1 MRCTL
6 TGSQVGGLIV
16 VRVFSRFI
24 LALALAALACSSTR
38 AASAARR
45 TLAEGTLQI
54 VATVGGQP
62 DDITTDT
69 QGRLVWGDLARGT
82 VERLDGGRVTTLA
95 AGLAL
100 PEGIVVLPTGAIVV
114 AEQGRD
120 RIVRI
125 DRNGA
130 RTVLDTLQPVP
141 GQEGVDGIGRDPHSG
156 ELLIPD
162 APRGT
167 VLSVGA
173 DGRHA
178 RVIARGLG
186 RPVAAALNAHGD
198 ILVPDEHLGTLV
210 VISPQGTIRD
220 EGALSTPDDV
230 AIAPT
235 GRVWITTL
243 GDGGLW
249 TIDPGARTP
258 YRVLTGLSNPQG
270 LTLDRCGDPVVVDQ
284 NTARI
289 VRWLLT
295 PTAARCPF

>member
-1 MRCTL
+1 
-6 TGSQVGGLIV
+6 LIV
-16 VRVFSRFI
+16 TRIFSRFV
-24 LALALAALACSSTR
+24 LALALAALVCSSTR
-38 AASAARR
+38 NASAAPA
-45 TLAEGTLQI
+45 TGTLQI
-54 VATVGGQP
+54 VAMVGGQP
-62 DDITTDT
+62 DDITTDAR
-69 QGRLVWGDLARGT
+69 GRLVWGDLARGT
-82 VERLDGGRVTTLA
+82 VDRLDGGRVTTLA
-95 AGLAL
+95 VGLSL
-100 PEGIVVLPTGAIVV
+100 PEGIVVLPTGAMVV

-125 DRNGA
+125 DRSGA
-130 RTVLDTLQPVP
+130 RTVLDTLRPVP
-141 GQEGVDGIGRDPHSG
+141 GQEGVDGIGRDPRTG

-162 APRGT
+162 SPRGT
-167 VLSVGA
+167 VLGISA
-173 DGRHA
+173 DGGHT

-186 RPVAAALNAHGD
+186 RPVAAALDAHGD

-210 VISPQGTIRD
+210 VISPQGTIHD
-220 EGALSTPDDV
+220 EGTLSTPDDV

-284 NTARI
+284 NSARI

>member
-1 MRCTL
+1 
-6 TGSQVGGLIV
+6 LIV
-16 VRVFSRFI
+16 TRIFSRFV
-24 LALALAALACSSTR
+24 LALALAALVCSSTR
-38 AASAARR
+38 NASAAPA
-45 TLAEGTLQI
+45 TGTLQI
-54 VATVGGQP
+54 VAMVGGQP
-62 DDITTDT
+62 DDITTDAR
-69 QGRLVWGDLARGT
+69 GRLVWGDLARGT
-82 VERLDGGRVTTLA
+82 VDRLDGGRVTTLA
-95 AGLAL
+95 VGLSL
-100 PEGIVVLPTGAIVV
+100 PEGIVVLPTGAMVV

-125 DRNGA
+125 DRSGA
-130 RTVLDTLQPVP
+130 RTVLDTLRPVP
-141 GQEGVDGIGRDPHSG
+141 GQEGVDGIGRDPRTG

-162 APRGT
+162 SPRGT
-167 VLSVGA
+167 VLGISV
-173 DGRHA
+173 DGRHT
-178 RVIARGLG
+178 RVIVRGLG
-186 RPVAAALNAHGD
+186 RPVAAALDAHGD

-210 VISPQGTIRD
+210 VISPQGTIHD
-220 EGALSTPDDV
+220 EGTLSTPDDV

-284 NTARI
+284 NSARI